1 MGTGSTT
8 CQDEGKSTMSE
19 KKAKRERKIKMVTE
33 EADKLEVAKNMAKS
47 IRKMYE
53 DRDKKALQAKER
65 LVSQL
70 EVTVDKYRTG
80 NGVMSALDMVR
91 TVLGK
96 QAEITL
102 TDEIAYAKGLAIT
115 MASKAAK
122 MAEKA
127 KSLDPDKMDSLCE
140 NFYKTDFAES
150 KATALDLMEE
160 LLVLQ
165 LCQNVGPSAEDI
177 VEFLRHTDEEID
189 KAKKDLETFCNENK
203 LNYLEICGEKEEEEK

>member
-1 MGTGSTT
+1 MGARPTA
-8 CQDEGKSTMSE
+8 CQDEGKGTMSE
-19 KKAKRERKIKMVTE
+19 KKTKQDRKLKVMTE
-33 EADKLEVAKNMAKS
+33 EADNLEVAKNMAKS

-53 DRDKKALQAKER
+53 DRDQKALQAKER

-91 TVLGK
+91 TVLGE
-96 QAEITL
+96 QAEEITL
-102 TDEIAYAKGLAIT
+102 AEEIAHAKGLAIV

-127 KSLDPDKMDSLCE
+127 KGLDPDKMDSLCE

-150 KATALDLMEE
+150 EASALDLMEE

-177 VEFLRHTDEEID
+177 VEFLRHTDEEIE

-203 LNYLEICGEKEEEEK
+203 LDYLEVCGEK

>member
-1 MGTGSTT
+1 
-8 CQDEGKSTMSE
+8 MSE
-19 KKAKRERKIKMVTE
+19 KKTKQNRKLKVMTD
-33 EADKLEVAKNMAKS
+33 EADNPEVAKNMAES

-53 DRDKKALQAKER
+53 DRDKKALAAKER

-91 TVLGK
+91 TVLGE
-96 QAEITL
+96 QAEEITL
-102 TDEIAYAKGLAIT
+102 AEEIAEAKGLALI

-150 KATALDLMEE
+150 EASALDLMEE

-177 VEFLRHTDEEID
+177 VEFLSHTDEEIE
-189 KAKKDLETFCNENK
+189 KAKKDLETFCNEHN
-203 LNYLEICGEKEEEEK
+203 LDYIEVCGEK